1 MKRLLAVAKPRFLTV
16 LMTAAAGLLAVRLVI
31 LFAVPA
37 STEGEPDLRVAAR
50 LEAIAPAAGH
60 DTQSQDA
67 GKAGKN
73 KAEKKPPVEK
83 AGETPADGK
92 SKGKATARARRDA
105 LTSDPSL
112 YGEAEISVLQDL
124 QARREAL
131 DKRERDVVLR
141 EGLLKAAEKR
151 VGQKIAELKTLKRVV
166 DGLIKRRER
175 ANSKK
180 IRSLITIYG
189 KMKPADAARI
199 LSRLDMPVLLD
210 VLQGMKETKVA
221 PILAAMDPQKARDIT
236 TNMAARQDELRL
248 PPKTGS

>member
-1 MKRLLAVAKPRFLTV
+1 MKRLLAVARPRVLTMLIV
-16 LMTAAAGLLAVRLVI
+16 VAAGLLAVRLVT
-31 LFAVPA
+31 LFAAPE
-37 STEGEPDLRVAAR
+37 STVGAPDLRVAAK
-50 LEAIAPAAGH
+50 LAAIAPAAGH
-60 DTQSQDA
+60 GAQSQD
-67 GKAGKN
+67 GGKN
-73 KAEKKPPVEK
+73 KGEKKPPPEK
-83 AGETPADGK
+83 AGEKPAPGK
-92 SKGKATARARRDA
+92 DKVTARARRDA

-112 YGEAEISVLQDL
+112 YSDAEISVLQDL

-151 VGQKIAELKTLKRVV
+151 VGEKIAELKTLKRVV

-180 IRSLITIYG
+180 IQSLVKIYG

-199 LSRLDMPVLLD
+199 LSRLAMPVLLD

-236 TNMAARQDELRL
+236 TNMAARRDVL
-248 PPKTGS
+248 PPPTKTGS